1 MTVILSILS
10 AKGGVGKTTACANL
24 AAALV
29 QMGKSVIA
37 IDGNITT
44 PNLGMHLGVP
54 LYPVTLHD
62 VLSGRAT
69 LSQATYIHPSGVK
82 VIPASLSVS
91 AVRSSHAEKL
101 HRTLRSLFDRKGFIL
116 IDGAAGLGKEA
127 RASMYASDG
136 VIVVTNPELPAVTDA
151 FKAIK
156 LAERKGTRIAGVI
169 VNRVA
174 GKRYEMRLPEV
185 QEMLGYDILGVI
197 PEDSAVPESISSR
210 MPVVQFKPRSKA
222 AVGFKRAAAALLGEK
237 YEYKPGIFEQLFG
250 WLR

>member
-10 AKGGVGKTTACANL
+10 AKGGVGKTTTCTNL

-29 QMGKSVIA
+29 QRGKSVIA

-44 PNLGMHLGVP
+44 PNLGIHLGVP
-54 LYPVTLHD
+54 LYPTTLHD
-62 VLSGRAT
+62 VLSGRAS
-69 LSQATYIHPSGVK
+69 LSQATYIHPSGIK
-82 VIPASLSVS
+82 VIPASLSVN

-101 HRTLRSLFDRKGFIL
+101 HRVLRGLFDRKGFIL

-136 VIVVTNPELPAVTDA
+136 VIIVTNPEIAAVTDA

-156 LAERKGTRIAGVI
+156 LAERKGIRIEGVI
-169 VNRVA
+169 INRVS
-174 GKRYEMRLPEV
+174 GKKYEMKIEDIKD
-185 QEMLGYDILGVI
+185 MLGCDILGIV
-197 PEDSAVPESISSR
+197 PEDSAVPESISSK
-210 MPVVQFKPRSKA
+210 MPVVQYKPRSKA
-222 AVGFKRAAAALLGEK
+222 SIGFKKAAAALLGEK
-237 YEYKPGIFEQLFG
+237 YDYTPGIFEQLFS